1 MAGNRNG
8 VSRIVPSTINSGIN
22 FNAQT
27 WQPNF
32 SGAEWTLELLLR
44 GTGTITLTGER
55 ESARHVF
62 SANAAETATW
72 ATGEYTYFLRA
83 VSGSDAHLIEQGGV
97 RVLPD
102 VSKIADGT
110 DIRSRARKALD
121 AIDAVLDKRATIDQ
135 KSYRINNREL
145 ERTDIKDL
153 IALRAHY
160 FDLVQRE
167 EAKARGKS
175 LFGRQV
181 KFHMGPR

>member
-1 MAGNRNG
+1 M
-8 VSRIVPSTINSGIN
+8 SRIVPKTINGGFN

-27 WQPNF
+27 WQPNY

-55 ESARHVF
+55 NSARHVF
-62 SANAAETATW
+62 SANAEETATW
-72 ATGEYTYFLRA
+72 VAGEYAYFLRA
-83 VSGSDAHLIEQGGV
+83 VSGSDAHLIEQGNV

-102 VSKIADGT
+102 ATKIADGT
-110 DIRSRARKALD
+110 DVRSEARKALD
-121 AIDAVLDKRATIDQ
+121 AIDAVIAKRAAIDQ

-181 KFHMGPR
+181 KFYMGPR